1 MTIYGISGNKKD
13 DLGTPE
19 AAAEAIRGRAKE
31 LINFLGDKDVEGA
44 LKEINNIVG
53 KMLDHGLL
61 TIDTPSMDLTP
72 SKTSI
77 ETMARL
83 QTALKTSAG
92 DPGIRNR
99 MVEALGALPKD
110 TDLNGVAAAM
120 ESVLGKAGINLQ
132 NTASVQKASQAP
144 DTDTYNKL
152 IV

>member
-31 LINFLGDKDVEGA
+31 LINCLGNKDVEGA
-44 LKEINNIVG
+44 LKEINGIVS

-92 DPGIRNR
+92 DPGLRNR

-110 TDLNGVAAAM
+110 ADLNGVAAAL
-120 ESVLGKAGINLQ
+120 ESALGKAGINLQ
-132 NTASVQKASQAP
+132 NTASVQKASQASNP
-144 DTDTYNKL
+144 DAHNKF